1 MNTLGRTNKL
11 TDQNLMD
18 YAWRLGYQLSPE
30 DCDEIR
36 ITAYSGETVAHAVK
50 DFLSAYEVPG
60 RWYV

>member
-1 MNTLGRTNKL
+1 MNTQARTNKL
-11 TDQNLMD
+11 TDQNRMD
-18 YAWRLGYQLSPE
+18 YAWRLGYELSPE

-60 RWYV
+60 RWYA